1 MKTAIALCA
10 LLLAA
15 GASGF
20 STPARASRPRVWTH
34 RAAIRA
40 SAAPADLIDA
50 WMVATGREETPVA
63 TSLATDFGLALSD
76 FWAQICTTADSP
88 FRERALVFPLLDLDA
103 ADFQRLMAHINSCSE
118 VCETLGDSVFV
129 ALRHPQGSSGDEPSP
144 PYPMLLLR
152 TSAGSSGLAAD
163 DDDDDPFWSD
173 FPDDDEPGGVAN
185 DLLVAGSDAEVLA
198 ATRKWVEAV
207 IVHMKVCPFSATA
220 DRAGLP
226 QGGVAY
232 PVTRAKSADEVYAE
246 FWHQVQLL
254 SAADE
259 RALSTVLL
267 ITPDFMLN
275 SAGGF
280 DLFADTLTEALT
292 LLGVEARM
300 QLVFFHPSYTFR
312 DGKDRAGGEGGSA
325 NYARRSPFPMIN
337 LLRTPQVRAAQKG
350 IPTGSVYDVNE
361 KNMMAVGADELE
373 AMLQAKDWTP
383 VLRRQDFEAHA
394 PRSE

>member
-1 MKTAIALCA
+1 MSRALACS
-10 LLLAA
+10 LLACSLLA
-15 GASGF
+15 VNGF
-20 STPARASRPRVWTH
+20 NVPARTSSRRVWAH

-40 SAAPADLIDA
+40 NAAPAEAIDA
-50 WMVATGREETPVA
+50 WMVATGRDETPVA
-63 TSLATDFGLALSD
+63 ISLATDFGLALSD

-103 ADFQRLMAHINSCSE
+103 SDFQRFMAHINSCSE

-129 ALRHPQGSSGDEPSP
+129 ALRHPQGSSNGEPAP

-152 TSAGSSGLAAD
+152 TSAGSSDFAV

-173 FPDDDEPGGVAN
+173 FPDDDKPQVEN
-185 DLLVAGSDAEVLA
+185 TLLVAGSNADVLS

-207 IVHMKVCPFSATA
+207 IVHMKVCPFSASA
-220 DRAGLP
+220 DRAGMP
-226 QGGVAY
+226 QGGVSY
-232 PVTRAKSADEVYAE
+232 PVTRAKTADEVYAE
-246 FWHQVQLL
+246 FWHQVELL
-254 SAADE
+254 STADE

-292 LLGVEARM
+292 LLGVESRM
-300 QLVFFHPSYTFR
+300 QLVFFHPEYTFR

-361 KNMMAVGADELE
+361 KNMLAVGADKLE

-383 VLRRQDFEAHA
+383 VLRRQDFEVHA

>member
-1 MKTAIALCA
+1 MAKALSMLACA
-10 LLLAA
+10 LLAVGARGFNAPTHVIRSRVWAPRAA
-15 GASGF
+15 
-20 STPARASRPRVWTH
+20 ARAS
-34 RAAIRA
+34 
-40 SAAPADLIDA
+40 SAPADLIDA

-63 TSLATDFGLALSD
+63 MSFATDFGLALSD
-76 FWAQICTTADSP
+76 FWAQICTTAESP
-88 FRERALVFPLLDLDA
+88 FRERALVFPMLDFDA
-103 ADFQRLMAHINSCSE
+103 SDFQRLMAHINSCSE

-129 ALRHPQGSSGDEPSP
+129 ALRHPQGSSNDEPSP

-163 DDDDDPFWSD
+163 DDDDPFWSD
-173 FPDDDEPGGVAN
+173 FPDDDEQGVASN
-185 DLLVAGSDAEVLA
+185 LLVAGSDAEVLA

-207 IVHMKVCPFSATA
+207 IVHMKVCPFSASA
-220 DRAGLP
+220 DRAGMP
-226 QGGVAY
+226 QGGVSY
-232 PVTRAKSADEVYAE
+232 PVTRAKTADEVYAE
-246 FWHQVQLL
+246 FWHQVDLL
-254 SAADE
+254 AAADE

-280 DLFADTLTEALT
+280 DLFADTLNEALT
-292 LLGVEARM
+292 LLGVESRM
-300 QLVFFHPSYTFR
+300 QLVFFHPAYSFR

-361 KNMMAVGADELE
+361 KNMMAVGADKLE

-383 VLRRQDFEAHA
+383 VLRRQDFEVHA